1 MEPEGGSSTQV
12 LRVDAQN
19 PEAEI
24 IKQAAAVI
32 KKGGLVAFPT
42 DTFYGLGANA
52 LDVEAVAAVF
62 RAKQREPGK
71 PLIVLAKDVPM
82 VMELA
87 LVVPVEALQLMSKF
101 WPGPLS
107 LIFKARSG
115 LPSNLLGGGTTIAI
129 RIPAH
134 PVALSL
140 LREADGPL
148 TAPSANLEGKPNP
161 LLPLQV
167 LTDLYGRIDLLLD
180 GGPCSSYYPSTLLDV
195 TTSPPTLV
203 REGAVRREQLLALM
217 AIRSEK
223 R

>member
-1 MEPEGGSSTQV
+1 MNSPSERSTLVVRVEPT
-12 LRVDAQN
+12 N
-19 PEAEI
+19 PDPEK

-32 KKGGLVAFPT
+32 KRGGLVAFPT

-52 LDVEAVAAVF
+52 LDLEAVAAVF
-62 RAKQREPGK
+62 RAKKRSPTK

-82 VMELA
+82 VMELTK
-87 LVVPVEALQLMSKF
+87 VVPVEALKLMSKF

-107 LIFKARSG
+107 LIFEAGAG

-134 PVALSL
+134 QVALRL
-140 LREADGPL
+140 LEEADCPL
-148 TAPSANLEGKPNP
+148 TAPSANLEGKPDP

-180 GGPCSSYYPSTLLDV
+180 AGPCSSYYPSTLLDV
-195 TTSPPTLV
+195 TTRPPTLV
-203 REGAVRREQLLALM
+203 REGAVRMEQLLTLM
-217 AIRSEK
+217 AIK
-223 R
+223 RGKR